1 MSKHDLKGIDTGK
14 VGNNKFVDYTFE
26 DYQKDLGL
34 TREGTIKELERGGY
48 NIRDFVPVMPTVQRA
63 DNFLSKFGIPV
74 PTPLGVQSLKVGL
87 PSTSELEIDNRGL
100 LVAKDRPKNLA
111 GGLAGIADIFTGQL
125 FDFDKRG
132 GNPLYGLTGNNVSL
146 QGYGQKFD
154 GNYELPTS
162 LKETLALQDK
172 AKKEK
177 ESKDPVDNIPEI
189 IKAEK
194 DYEKE
199 MAPFRRKGRILD
211 SALEFL
217 NYTLTSP
224 KILSDLRR
232 ESDYVQNRLLQAELR
247 KQSFPNAVQSRMLA
261 GSTGFATEA
270 EAIAKQQQAAT
281 ELAKAGVRTP
291 TATFSA

>member
-1 MSKHDLKGIDTGK
+1 MDTGK
-14 VGNNKFVDYTFE
+14 VGGNKYVDYTFE
-26 DYQKDLGL
+26 DYRKDLGL
-34 TREGTIKELERGGY
+34 TREGAIKELERGKY
-48 NIRDFVPVMPTVQRA
+48 DIKDFVPVMPTVKRA
-63 DNFLSKFGIPV
+63 DNFLSKVGVPI

-87 PSTSELEIDNRGL
+87 PSTSGLELDRRGL
-100 LVAKDRPKNLA
+100 LVAKDRPKGLA

-132 GNPLYGLTGNNVSL
+132 GNPLYGFTGDNVSL

-154 GNYELPTS
+154 GNYKLPTS
-162 LKETLALQDK
+162 LKETLALQDE

-194 DYEKE
+194 DYQKE
-199 MAPFRRKGRILD
+199 MAPFNRRQRILD
-211 SALEFL
+211 SAMEFL

-232 ESDYVQNRLLQAELR
+232 ESDYVQNRLLQAKLR
-247 KQSFPNAVQSRMLA
+247 SQAFPDAVQSRMLA

-270 EAIAKQQQAAT
+270 DAIARQNTSAFEGAAKSLR
-281 ELAKAGVRTP
+281 EPK
-291 TATFSA
+291 ATFSV

>member
-1 MSKHDLKGIDTGK
+1 MSKHDLKGIDTSK

-34 TREGTIKELERGGY
+34 TREGAIKELERGGY
-48 NIRDFVPVMPTVQRA
+48 NVRDFVPVMPTVQRA
-63 DNFLSKFGIPV
+63 DNFLSKFGIPM

-87 PSTSELEIDNRGL
+87 PSTSELEIDRRGL
-100 LVAKDRPKNLA
+100 LVGKDRPKGLA

-132 GNPLYGLTGNNVSL
+132 GSPLYGLTENNVSL

-154 GNYELPTS
+154 GNYQLPTS

-172 AKKEK
+172 SKKEK
-177 ESKDPVDNIPEI
+177 ESKDPLDNIPKI
-189 IKAEK
+189 IEAEK
-194 DYEKE
+194 DYQKE
-199 MAPFRRKGRILD
+199 MAPFNRRQRVLD
-211 SALEFL
+211 SAMEFL

-247 KQSFPNAVQSRMLA
+247 RQSMPDAVQARMLA
-261 GSTGFATEA
+261 GSQGFATEA

-281 ELAKAGVRTP
+281 ELAKAGIRP
-291 TATFSA
+291 STATFSA

>member
-1 MSKHDLKGIDTGK
+1 MDTGK
-14 VGNNKFVDYTFE
+14 VGGNKYVDYTFE
-26 DYQKDLGL
+26 DYRKDLGL
-34 TREGTIKELERGGY
+34 TREGAIKELERGRY
-48 NIRDFVPVMPTVQRA
+48 DIKDFVPIIPTVKRA
-63 DNFLSKFGIPV
+63 DNFLSKFGVPV

-132 GNPLYGLTGNNVSL
+132 GSPLYGLTGDNVSL

-162 LKETLALQDK
+162 LKETLAMQDK

-177 ESKDPVDNIPEI
+177 ESKNPLDNIEKI
-189 IKAEK
+189 VKAEK
-194 DYEKE
+194 DYQKE
-199 MAPFRRKGRILD
+199 MAPFNRRQRVLD
-211 SALEFL
+211 SAMEFL

-224 KILSDLRR
+224 KILSDLRK

-270 EAIAKQQQAAT
+270 EAIAKQQEAAT
-281 ELAKAGVRTP
+281 ELAKAGIRP
-291 TATFSA
+291 STATFSA

>member
-1 MSKHDLKGIDTGK
+1 MSKHDLKGIDTSK
-14 VGNNKFVDYTFE
+14 VGGNKYVDYTFE
-26 DYQKDLGL
+26 DYRKDLGL
-34 TREGTIKELERGGY
+34 TREGAIKELEKGRY
-48 NIRDFVPVMPTVQRA
+48 DIKDFVPIIPTVQRA
-63 DNFLSKFGIPV
+63 DNFLSKFGVPV

-87 PSTSELEIDNRGL
+87 PSTSELEIDRRGL
-100 LVAKDRPKNLA
+100 LVGKDRPKGLA

-146 QGYGQKFD
+146 QGYGQQFD
-154 GNYELPTS
+154 GNYQLPTS

-199 MAPFRRKGRILD
+199 MAPFRRGQRVLD
-211 SALEFL
+211 SAMEFL

-247 KQSFPNAVQSRMLA
+247 KQSFPNEVQKRLA
-261 GSTGFATEA
+261 TGSLGFATEA
-270 EAIAKQQQAAT
+270 QAIADQQNAAT
-281 ELAKAGVRTP
+281 ELAKAGIRP
-291 TATFSA
+291 STATFSA

>member
-1 MSKHDLKGIDTGK
+1 MSKHDLKGMDTGK
-14 VGNNKFVDYTFE
+14 IGGNKYVDYTFE
-26 DYQKDLGL
+26 DYRKDLGL
-34 TREGTIKELERGGY
+34 TREGAIKELEKGRY
-48 NIRDFVPVMPTVQRA
+48 DIKDFVPIMPTVARA

-87 PSTSELEIDNRGL
+87 PSTSELEIDRRGL
-100 LVAKDRPKNLA
+100 LVGKDRPKGLA
-111 GGLAGIADIFTGQL
+111 GGLARIADIFTGQL

-132 GNPLYGLTGNNVSL
+132 GSPLYGLTGNNVSL
-146 QGYGQKFD
+146 QGYGKKFD

-172 AKKEK
+172 SKKEK
-177 ESKDPVDNIPEI
+177 ESKDPLDNIPKI
-189 IKAEK
+189 IEAEK
-194 DYEKE
+194 DYQKE
-199 MAPFRRKGRILD
+199 MAPFNRRQRVLD
-211 SALEFL
+211 SAMEFL

-261 GSTGFATEA
+261 GSQGFATEA
-270 EAIAKQQQAAT
+270 QAMADQYRAAV
-281 ELAKAGVRTP
+281 EGAKAGIRTP

>member
-14 VGNNKFVDYTFE
+14 VGGNKFVDYTFE

-34 TREGTIKELERGGY
+34 SRKGAIKELERGGY
-48 NIRDFVPVMPTVQRA
+48 NISDFVPVIPTVKRA
-63 DNFLSKFGIPV
+63 DNFLSKFGIPM

-87 PSTSELEIDNRGL
+87 PSTSELEIDRRGL
-100 LVAKDRPKNLA
+100 LVGKDRPKGLA

-162 LKETLALQDK
+162 LKETLAMQDK

-177 ESKDPVDNIPEI
+177 ESKNPVDNIHEI

-194 DYEKE
+194 DYQKE
-199 MAPFRRKGRILD
+199 MAPFNRRQRVLD
-211 SALEFL
+211 SAMEFL

-247 KQSFPNAVQSRMLA
+247 KQSFPNAVQARMVA

-281 ELAKAGVRTP
+281 ELAKAGIRTP